1 MGNVNKLFVFKSLLT
16 TPQQCFAYT
25 FQAIFPTHNLNFHW
39 RQGQKVMGFNPGY
52 LLRSFLLWWFNQN
65 EKTSNKFCKQWNKNQ
80 NQYQNSSWQWNLFIS
95 FDQLDYRF
103 TKVGINCWSIHWTTT
118 NKLSYLL
125 VHTVVTSWPSHD
137 FYNELKSLLDSIS
150 SLTFLWCIGNQREWR
165 VWNKCSPLNKHSRW
179 KIWQKE

>member
-1 MGNVNKLFVFKSLLT
+1 MQGDVNKLFAFTL
-16 TPQQCFAYT
+16 
-25 FQAIFPTHNLNFHW
+25 QAIFPTHNLNFHW

-179 KIWQKE
+179 TIWQKE

>member
-1 MGNVNKLFVFKSLLT
+1 MKRK
-16 TPQQCFAYT
+16 
-25 FQAIFPTHNLNFHW
+25 
-39 RQGQKVMGFNPGY
+39 
-52 LLRSFLLWWFNQN
+52 
-65 EKTSNKFCKQWNKNQ
+65 
-80 NQYQNSSWQWNLFIS
+80 SSWKWNLFIS

-150 SLTFLWCIGNQREWR
+150 SLTFLWCIGNQREHKVQGLNMLEHKTR
-165 VWNKCSPLNKHSRW
+165 LVCAKGGLLSEKSGGFLLLPTLQKNIPFYYPKLLYPVRGIDNKPLERL
-179 KIWQKE
+179 EG

>member
-1 MGNVNKLFVFKSLLT
+1 MFHYENCHFLNWNNSSQLVTKMCDTKIKEKSWNL
-16 TPQQCFAYT
+16 QQ
-25 FQAIFPTHNLNFHW
+25 QQSEQKKPKEHNI
-39 RQGQKVMGFNPGY
+39 
-52 LLRSFLLWWFNQN
+52 
-65 EKTSNKFCKQWNKNQ
+65 FCKQWKE
-80 NQYQNSSWQWNLFIS
+80 NQYQNSSWKWNLFIS

-150 SLTFLWCIGNQREWR
+150 SLTFLWCIGNQREH
-165 VWNKCSPLNKHSRW
+165 K
-179 KIWQKE
+179 